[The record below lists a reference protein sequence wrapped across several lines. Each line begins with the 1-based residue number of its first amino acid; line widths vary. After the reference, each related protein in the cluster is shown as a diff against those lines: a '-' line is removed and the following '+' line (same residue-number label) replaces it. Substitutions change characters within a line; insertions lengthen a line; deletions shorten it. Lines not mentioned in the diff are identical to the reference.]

1 MIRHLLSI
9 ALLGSALQ
17 GQDTVLLPLAATF
30 GPFRLVSGQT
40 ARVCV
45 NHFFNNSLVNSR
57 VQNKPLSVIILFADA
72 LNGVRLEPPK
82 EMSLQLTKGA
92 CEEFRVPDSQ
102 PDSTVMILLAPL
114 SQQDRNQFSPEL
126 LPVCSVSIFEGGRLL
141 NMVPMVPKSNLLAPR
156 ARQ

>member
-1 MIRHLLSI
+1 MIRTLWLVGLVGF
-9 ALLGSALQ
+9 AVSA
-17 GQDTVLLPLAATF
+17 QDTVRLPLAATF

-45 NHFFNNSLVNSR
+45 NHFFNNALMNSA
-57 VQNKPLSVIILFADA
+57 VQNRPLDVVIVFADA
-72 LNGVRLEPPK
+72 LNGVRLEAPK
-82 EMSLQLTKGA
+82 ELSIALTKGV

-102 PDSTVMILLAPL
+102 PDSTVMILLAPR

-126 LPVCSVSIFEGGRLL
+126 LPVCSVSIFEGGRLVA
-141 NMVPMVPKSNLLAPR
+141 MVPMVPKANLLAPR